1 MTRRVSCGVLLV
13 SALLACQGPRKPFA
27 VSKPLPETERTLAQ
41 GRVVGGTGRY
51 GSHAWLG
58 LPYAAPPVGAGRWR
72 APRRAASWD
81 GVREALRFGAP
92 CVQQATPLGGV
103 EGAEPG
109 ALVGSEDCLTL
120 NAWAP
125 PLSRDELST
134 AKLPVMVWIHGGG
147 NSIGTAAFYDPGRLA
162 REQRLLVLSVQY
174 RLGPMGFFRHP
185 SLRAGDETPDEQSGN
200 FALLDLVAALQWVRD
215 NAAAFGGDPG
225 NVTVFGE
232 SAGGFNTYALLL
244 SPRAKGLFHRAI
256 VQSGGLGFSQ
266 PDEGERFRD
275 DPRPG
280 HLNSSNEV
288 LARAFVRQGYAPD
301 PAGARRMLTTTPGHA
316 LAETLRKLPAE
327 ALYAGYDRGN
337 GGWMLNMPLMFRDG
351 VVLPEGEAL
360 AAFRSP
366 LGWNRVP
373 VMLGTNRDEQNL
385 FLFMDPAHVELRLGM
400 VPHVKDE
407 SNYLATGE
415 YLSRAWRVAGAEEP
429 AAAMRQSGAREVF
442 LYRFDW
448 DEEPGLFGT
457 ELSRVLG
464 AAHGLEIPFV
474 FGHFSLGRMGEVLF
488 TERNAAGREALS
500 SSMRA
505 YWGSFA
511 RSGRP
516 EAPGQPEWAPLGLEQ
531 GSPRSLVLDTPAGGG
546 IRMTDAWDSRAKL
559 LKELEGDPRLPTA
572 ERRCRVRRGLVGWRR
587 VIGEEQ
593 YAEIE
598 ECRGLTPTASRP

>member
-1 MTRRVSCGVLLV
+1 MTPRVLCGLL
-13 SALLACQGPRKPFA
+13 LLSTLVACQGPRKPFA
-27 VSKPLPETERTLAQ
+27 VAEPLAETERTLAL
-41 GRVVGGTGRY
+41 GRVVGGAGRY

-58 LPYAAPPVGAGRWR
+58 LPYAAPPVGAKRWR
-72 APRRAASWD
+72 APQRPSAWE

-92 CVQQATPLGGV
+92 CVQQASPLGGV

-147 NSIGTAAFYDPGRLA
+147 NSIGAAAFYEPGRLA
-162 REQRLLVLSVQY
+162 REQGLLVFTLQY
-174 RLGPMGFFRHP
+174 RLGPLGFFRHP
-185 SLRAGDETPDEQSGN
+185 ALRAGDETPEEQSGN
-200 FALLDLVAALQWVRD
+200 FALLDLVAGLQWVRD

-244 SPRAKGLFHRAI
+244 SPHAKGLFHRAI
-256 VQSGGLGFSQ
+256 VQSGGLGFSL
-266 PDEGERFRD
+266 PDEGERFAD
-275 DPRPG
+275 GPRPG
-280 HLNSSNEV
+280 HVNSSNEV
-288 LARAFVRQGYAPD
+288 LARAFVKQGYAPD
-301 PAGARRMLTTTPGHA
+301 AAGARRMLTTTPGHT
-316 LAETLRKLPAE
+316 LAETLRKLPQE
-327 ALYAGYDRGN
+327 ALYAGYDRGS
-337 GGWMLNMPLMFRDG
+337 GGWMLNMPFMFRDG

-373 VMLGTNRDEQNL
+373 VMVGTNRDEQKL
-385 FLFMDPAHVELRLGM
+385 FLFLDPAHVEMRLGM

-407 SNYLATGE
+407 PNLLATSE
-415 YLSRAWRVAGAEEP
+415 YLSRAWRVTGAEEP
-429 AAAMRQSGAREVF
+429 AAAMRQSGAKDVF

-448 DEEPGLFGT
+448 DEEPRLFGT

-488 TERNAAGREALS
+488 TDHNAAGREALS

-511 RSGRP
+511 RGGRP
-516 EAPGQPEWAPLGLEQ
+516 EAHGQQDWMALGLEP
-531 GSPRSLVLDTPAGGG
+531 GAPRSLVLDTPAGGG
-546 IRMTDAWDSRAKL
+546 IRMTDAWESRAKL
-559 LKELEGDPRLPTA
+559 LTDLQADPRLSTA

-587 VIGEEQ
+587 LLSEEQ
-593 YAEIE
+593 YAEFE
-598 ECRGLTPTASRP
+598 ECRGLPASASRR